1 MLQLFTLQ
9 DVTAE
14 LQRAGGARERTR
26 LLLEYARQLP
36 RMAASERTMANRV
49 MGCTSQVQTCY
60 LSKNNGLPRSVSAS
74 LYSRD
79 IRLLRGTKLLYCEPA
94 C

>member
-1 MLQLFTLQ
+1 VLQLSTLQ
-9 DVTAE
+9 DVTVE

-49 MGCTSQVQTCY
+49 MGCTSQVQTCF
-60 LSKNNGLPRSVSAS
+60 S
-74 LYSRD
+74 
-79 IRLLRGTKLLYCEPA
+79 
-94 C
+94 